1 MLLRD
6 VEVEGD
12 RLDLRFD
19 TRVRDLGRCLAPLTD
34 EEVVDGNGGAV
45 IPGLHDHHLHLLALA
60 ATSHSITARTLDELG
75 AALAASLR
83 SGWVRVVGFVEEVD
97 RFALDRISF
106 GHPLRVQHRSG
117 ALWVLNSTALDAIG
131 LAGHPDGKFWRQDV
145 ELGERLRAADATSPP
160 DLAWVGREL
169 GRLGITGVTD
179 ATPELDESA
188 RRLLALA
195 GESGALPQEIH
206 FLSPGKLVVGDHTL
220 PALDELI
227 ASIGEIHGSNRA
239 AALHCVTRESLALSI
254 AALREAGV
262 RNGDRI
268 EHGSVMD
275 ETTCGVLAELR
286 VAVVTQPGFIADRGD
301 DYLRDVAPEDHP
313 DLYRY
318 ASLLASGA
326 TVVPS
331 SDAPFGPLDPWEVIN
346 AANRRRTPSG
356 KTVGAVEQVSPRV
369 ALDGYLRA
377 PTDLHGSPRRV
388 SIGAP
393 ADLVV
398 LDQGLEGV
406 LSSPSADHVR
416 ATWRAGVRISP

>member
-12 RLDLRFD
+12 RLDVRFD
-19 TRVRDLGRCLAPLTD
+19 IQVRDLAHSLAPLTG

-60 ATSHSITARTLDELG
+60 ATSHSITARTIDELG
-75 AALAASLR
+75 PALVASPAPD
-83 SGWVRVVGFVEEVD
+83 WVRVVGFAEEVD
-97 RFALDRISF
+97 RYALDRISF
-106 GHPLRVQHRSG
+106 GQPMRVQHRSG
-117 ALWVLNSTALDAIG
+117 ALWVLNSTALGAIG
-131 LAGHPDGKFWRQDV
+131 LADHPDGKFWRQDLH
-145 ELGERLRAADATSPP
+145 LGERLRAADAASPP

-188 RRLLALA
+188 RQLLALA
-195 GESGALPQEIH
+195 GESGELPQEIH
-206 FLSPGKLVVGDHTL
+206 FLSPGKLVVGDHRL
-220 PALDELI
+220 PDLDQLI
-227 ASIGEIHGSNRA
+227 ASIRKIHGANQA

-275 ETTCGVLAELR
+275 VTTCGVLAELG

-301 DYLRDVAPEDHP
+301 DYLRDVAPEDHA

-318 ASLLASGA
+318 ASLLDSGA

-346 AANRRRTPSG
+346 AASRRRTPSG
-356 KTVGAVEQVSPRV
+356 TTVGAVERVSPRV

-377 PTDLHGSPRRV
+377 PDDLHGPRRRLSV
-388 SIGAP
+388 GGP
-393 ADLVV
+393 ADLVL
-398 LDQGLEGV
+398 LDQPLEGV
-406 LSSPSADHVR
+406 LSSPSAGHVR